1 MSILVYSHNIPE
13 TSQISSNNQS
23 PKFLYKTELYDLIS
37 NLDPNRWTSSPW
49 KCKLSVYQIINPNI
63 IIKPERKEPSP
74 MYMVAVSLHGI
85 DDYVFLQ
92 TLSEIKKTQDQKIQ
106 PFGDC
111 ICTTEEFVRFLEKGG
126 HTKAQKEVI
135 FTGTTHKNSDFII
148 NQGLVKVSSKGDP
161 TFRGKMIHFSLN
173 VGHFLTDTNVIND
186 ILLEFLYKEMNW
198 IKGNMSKNESEISN
212 TGEVDTLTPLNI
224 KKESIDEMQLRSII
238 VSAQFKLGFLNS
250 TNISETEVPR
260 SHSSI
265 EKLERLKPTAQN
277 YIKMCI
283 ATDLFV

>member
-13 TSQISSNNQS
+13 TSHLTSQNQS
-23 PKFLYKTELYDLIS
+23 KNIYKTELYDLIS

-49 KCKLSVYQIINPNI
+49 KCKLSVYQIVSPNVV
-63 IIKPERKEPSP
+63 IKNERKESAPS
-74 MYMVAVSLHGI
+74 YMVAVSLQGV

-92 TLSEIKKTQDQKIQ
+92 TLNEIKKPQDQKLQ
-106 PFGDC
+106 PFGDSV
-111 ICTTEEFVRFLEKGG
+111 CTSEEFIRFLEKGG
-126 HTKAQKEVI
+126 HTKALKEVI
-135 FTGTTHKNSDFII
+135 FTGTSHKNSDFII

-161 TFRGKMIHFSLN
+161 TFKGKMIHFSLN
-173 VGHFLTDTNVIND
+173 VGHYLTDTNVIND

-198 IKGNMSKNESEISN
+198 IKGNMNKSETEPSS
-212 TGEVDTLTPLNI
+212 GEVDTFSPINI

-238 VSAQFKLGFLNS
+238 VSAHFKLGFLNS
-250 TNISETEVPR
+250 TNTSESEVPR